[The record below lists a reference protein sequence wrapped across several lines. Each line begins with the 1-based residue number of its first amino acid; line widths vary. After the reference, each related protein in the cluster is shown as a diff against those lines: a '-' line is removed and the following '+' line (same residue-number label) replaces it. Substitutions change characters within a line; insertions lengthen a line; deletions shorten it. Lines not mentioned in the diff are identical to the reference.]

1 MELLGLMIGLGIVA
15 ILLVIPVILL
25 VRVAGLCRGM
35 RELQQQLIRLEER
48 LVEPA
53 KPDAP
58 VAVAPESAP
67 VAAASVSDAGPEPA
81 PASVPAA
88 APPPMPEQP
97 CAEPV
102 LSVDAAPAPAPYTP
116 NAVERALA

>member
-48 LVEPA
+48 LVESA

-81 PASVPAA
+81 PPPVPQQPYVEPAFAADSVPSS
-88 APPPMPEQP
+88 APRG
-97 CAEPV
+97 
-102 LSVDAAPAPAPYTP
+102 P